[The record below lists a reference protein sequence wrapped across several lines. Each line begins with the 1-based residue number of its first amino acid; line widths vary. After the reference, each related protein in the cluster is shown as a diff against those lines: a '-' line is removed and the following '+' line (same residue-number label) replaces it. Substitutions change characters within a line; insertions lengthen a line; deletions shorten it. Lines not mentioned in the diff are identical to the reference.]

1 MARRTTIAELLTISL
16 KIHIVCVV
24 ILLTITRLYFTVRR
38 EASVLVFIMIGV
50 SVRGT
55 SINIM
60 FVANAVVARMSA
72 AAADGEKARTAR

>member
-1 MARRTTIAELLTISL
+1 M
-16 KIHIVCVV
+16 
-24 ILLTITRLYFTVRR
+24 LTITRLYFTVRR

-60 FVANAVVARMSA
+60 IVANADVARMSV

>member
-1 MARRTTIAELLTISL
+1 MS
-16 KIHIVCVV
+16 
-24 ILLTITRLYFTVRR
+24 
-38 EASVLVFIMIGV
+38 GV

-60 FVANAVVARMSA
+60 FVANAVVARMSV